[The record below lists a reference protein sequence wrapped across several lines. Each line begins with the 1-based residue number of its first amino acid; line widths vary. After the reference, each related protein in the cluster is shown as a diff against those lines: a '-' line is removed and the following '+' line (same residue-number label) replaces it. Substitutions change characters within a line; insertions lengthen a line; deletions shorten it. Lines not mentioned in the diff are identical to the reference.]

1 MICTFAWVLTE
12 VALGQKKTLAR
23 LGRCLGLPGGTPDGA
38 EFAITRDAWVD
49 PDGSGVARNVAFE
62 PKDGNVNHYTG
73 VDMKNGYPAGN
84 GTDALK
90 LTQKGSEVIH
100 AEPNQTSV
108 DMGYRKFGKGAAAGV
123 MIHVGGNY
131 ENNGKNKV
139 AASEG
144 CFGVCNPGNSSSNQ
158 SNTYS
163 NRVMDAIQSQA
174 AKSKT
179 NPGKIEVIIQKR
191 TGNEFP
197 DNKKY

>member
-1 MICTFAWVLTE
+1 
-12 VALGQKKTLAR
+12 
-23 LGRCLGLPGGTPDGA
+23 
-38 EFAITRDAWVD
+38 
-49 PDGSGVARNVAFE
+49 
-62 PKDGNVNHYTG
+62 
-73 VDMKNGYPAGN
+73 MKNGYPAGN